1 MKKVSLVP
9 VKTEER
15 ILLLD
20 YLLMA
25 DESEEIVKQYIND
38 GEMFSIGYEDKVAGV
53 VLFCFHPNNTVEL
66 KNIAFAEQYRGMGLG
81 KIAIKQAFTLYQSTG
96 MQKMIVGTANSSID
110 NIAFYQKLGFRMA
123 EIKRDFFKAYPTPIF
138 ENGIRALDMI
148 VFEKEL

>member
-1 MKKVSLVP
+1 
-9 VKTEER
+9 
-15 ILLLD
+15 
-20 YLLMA
+20 
-25 DESEEIVKQYIND
+25 
-38 GEMFSIGYEDKVAGV
+38 
-53 VLFCFHPNNTVEL
+53 
-66 KNIAFAEQYRGMGLG
+66 MGLG

-138 ENGIRALDMI
+138 ENGIIALDMI